1 MPTINAQPTKPIAQA
16 CVVPYRRRNERIEFC
31 LITSL
36 KKKRW
41 IFPKGIVDPGE
52 TLEEAALKEAF
63 EEAGLHG
70 RIVGD
75 PIGKYE
81 DSKWG
86 TNLEISVVLME
97 VAHCD
102 EDWLESDV
110 RLRRWVEADRALDL
124 LSKKNL
130 VRIAESA
137 IKQLR

>member
-16 CVVPYRRRNERIEFC
+16 CVVPYRRRDERIEFC

-52 TLEEAALKEAF
+52 TVEEAALKEAF

-70 RIVGD
+70 RILGD

-86 TNLEISVVLME
+86 TNPGDLGCADGSRAMRR
-97 VAHCD
+97 
-102 EDWLESDV
+102 
-110 RLRRWVEADRALDL
+110 RLVGIRCPITSLGRG
-124 LSKKNL
+124 
-130 VRIAESA
+130 
-137 IKQLR
+137 